1 MNLGQAVKRV
11 RKNKGL
17 NQEQFCNE
25 VGITQSF
32 LSGIENNKKKPSID
46 VLEKIAEVVDIPI
59 PVLFWFTITE
69 NDVCAQKTEMFKLL
83 KPSVDQIITDLF
95 N

>member
-1 MNLGQAVKRV
+1 MNLGKSLKIV
-11 RKNKGL
+11 RKNKGF
-17 NQEQFCNE
+17 NQSEFSKK

-46 VLEKIAEVVDIPI
+46 VLENISSVLNIPL
-59 PVLFWFTITE
+59 PVLFWFTIE
-69 NDVCAQKTEMFKLL
+69 EKDVCAQKAEMFKLL
-83 KPSVDQIITDLF
+83 KPSIDKLITYLF